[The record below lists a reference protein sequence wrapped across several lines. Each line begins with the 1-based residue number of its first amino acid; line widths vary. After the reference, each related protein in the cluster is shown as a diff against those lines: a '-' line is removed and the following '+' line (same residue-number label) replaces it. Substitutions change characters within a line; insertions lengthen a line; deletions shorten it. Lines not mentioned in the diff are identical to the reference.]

1 MLVFSIISLVL
12 SVIFTAF
19 FVVGFLTLS
28 YDRDVSDEEYNGC
41 RIMLSYVVCGIIW
54 LLTSLK
60 LTLIYCGVLVV

>member
-19 FVVGFLTLS
+19 FVVGFFTLS
-28 YDRDVSDEEYNGC
+28 CGRDASDEESKGC
-41 RIMLSYVVCGIIW
+41 WIMLAYVVCGIIW
-54 LLTSLK
+54 LVTSLM